1 MTAYASDELIPSSE
15 FAKRFGSYLAQITSR
30 SIDKLAILKNNHV
43 EAVIISKDDYERM
56 NEALEYVENQEIVH
70 LIQER
75 TSQPYKTL
83 TQDEMLEHL
92 GISEDELT

>member
-30 SIDKLAILKNNHV
+30 SIDKLAILKNNRV
-43 EAVIISKDDYERM
+43 EAVIVSKDDYERM
-56 NEALEYVENQEIVH
+56 NDALEYVENQEIAH
-70 LIQER
+70 LIQGR

-83 TQDEMLEHL
+83 TQDEMLKHL
-92 GISEDELT
+92 GISEDELI

>member
-1 MTAYASDELIPSSE
+1 MTSYASDELIPSSE

-30 SIDKLAILKNNHV
+30 SIDKLAILKNNRV
-43 EAVIISKDDYERM
+43 EAVIVSRDDYERM
-56 NEALEYVENQEIVH
+56 NEALEYVENQEIAR

-75 TSQPYKTL
+75 TAQPYRTL

-92 GISEDELT
+92 GISENELT

>member
-30 SIDKLAILKNNHV
+30 SIDKLAILKNNRV
-43 EAVIISKDDYERM
+43 EAVIVSKDDYERM
-56 NEALEYVENQEIVH
+56 NEALEYVENQEIAR

-75 TSQPYKTL
+75 TVQPYKTL
-83 TQDEMLEHL
+83 TQDEMLERL
-92 GISEDELT
+92 GISEDELK